1 MWIIDYL
8 HGIIMKTVLK
18 TLAFA
23 AAVLA
28 TNAASATVLTSTLF
42 VDNNFVAYIST
53 SDTVEGTAFSSGNNW
68 GTGYVGTTTLA
79 KGQDYF
85 LHILARDE
93 GGIAGLLGAFSLDGT
108 DHSFVNG
115 TQSLVSGIGAF
126 FGNNTGFNGV
136 YNNLGDYGINGV
148 GPWGYQAGATADA
161 RWIWSGNADLDDVAY
176 FSTKISA
183 LDAAEVPEPGSL
195 ALLGL
200 GLAGFAALGRRRK
213 A

>member
-1 MWIIDYL
+1 
-8 HGIIMKTVLK
+8 MKTVLN
-18 TLAFA
+18 TIAFA
-23 AAVLA
+23 AAVLV
-28 TNAASATVLTSTLF
+28 TNAASATVLNSTLY

-53 SDTVEGTAFSSGNNW
+53 SDTVQGTEFSSGNNW
-68 GTGYVGTTTLA
+68 PTGYTGSTTLT

-93 GGIAGLLGAFSLDGT
+93 GGVAGLMGAFSLTGT

-115 TQSLVSGIGAF
+115 TQSLVSSTSAF
-126 FGNNTGFNGV
+126 KGNNTGFNGV
-136 YNNLGDYGINGV
+136 YNALGDYGVNGV
-148 GPWGYQAGATADA
+148 SPWWFQGGAPADA
-161 RWIWSGNADLDDVAY
+161 RWIWSGDADLDNVAY

-183 LDAAEVPEPGSL
+183 FRDPAEVPEPGSL